1 MAFQRAD
8 RLNALPPYLFLE
20 IDRKKRAALAA
31 GVDVIDLGVGDPDKP
46 TPGFVV
52 EAMQR
57 AVADPANHR
66 YPFDTGVPEFRRQTA
81 AWFAQ
86 RFGVELDWQT
96 ELITIIGSKE
106 GLGHLPLA
114 VLNPGDCALVPQPGY
129 PVYSAATLFAGGMP
143 FIMDLR
149 EERNWLPDLD
159 AVPADIRRKARL
171 MYLNYPNN
179 PTAAVAPREFFE
191 KAVAFARENDILIAQ
206 DAAYSEL
213 YYGRRPMSILQI
225 PGAKDVAIEFHS
237 LSKTFNMTGWRLGFA
252 VGNADALAAL
262 AKVKSNLDSGQFNAI
277 QWAGVE
283 AYRGID
289 RIEIRAMQDLYAERR
304 DILVA
309 GLQKIGCRVRRPEAT
324 FYVWGACPNGYDS
337 MTFAAKVLEE
347 AAVVLIPGAGF
358 GKAGEGYFRAALTT
372 DADRIREAVARLAK
386 LTF

>member
-1 MAFQRAD
+1 
-8 RLNALPPYLFLE
+8 L
-20 IDRKKRAALAA
+20 
-31 GVDVIDLGVGDPDKP
+31 
-46 TPGFVV
+46 
-52 EAMQR
+52 
-57 AVADPANHR
+57 
-66 YPFDTGVPEFRRQTA
+66 
-81 AWFAQ
+81 
-86 RFGVELDWQT
+86 
-96 ELITIIGSKE
+96 
-106 GLGHLPLA
+106 
-114 VLNPGDCALVPQPGY
+114 
-129 PVYSAATLFAGGMP
+129 
-143 FIMDLR
+143 
-149 EERNWLPDLD
+149 
-159 AVPADIRRKARL
+159 
-171 MYLNYPNN
+171 
-179 PTAAVAPREFFE
+179 FE

-324 FYVWGACPNGYDS
+324 FYVWGACPKGYDS
-337 MTFAAKVLEE
+337 MTFAARVLEE

>member
-86 RFGVELDWQT
+86 RFGVVLDWQT

-324 FYVWGACPNGYDS
+324 FYVWGACPKGYDS
-337 MTFAAKVLEE
+337 MTFAARVLEE